1 MKRRIVKILLGLLLL
16 LGLIALGGFYT
27 AQALSE
33 RYGIRL
39 ELRSLSL
46 AQIELVYYQ
55 NPLSPQP
62 LARLSLAL
70 GPLLA
75 REVELRELEVDCA
88 GWPQSE
94 SHELTL
100 PLLPPPHLPITRLVI
115 PKLGLTCGGAT
126 FVAQNAVFTKSG
138 EDWQGAGEGSFF
150 TAQFTAKIAWQQSG
164 AYQVGIDFTSPQGNG
179 HLDIGRTLEAPKFSG
194 QIKLSTPETQLG
206 LSADWAQQKLRVTS
220 SDLLLGGMP
229 VSGLRA
235 DLAYMQGQIRVSGAV
250 ANLLGGKVELLPF
263 VLTPSPLSADIVAD
277 VHNLDLAEVVKIAN
291 LNGLESTGR
300 LSGQVPL
307 TFAAGKLN
315 IHLAELKAGAPGSL
329 RYKPAT
335 LPSFMAPGGAGALL
349 GQALENFSYT
359 DFSAL
364 LQGQPG
370 DNLTLKLR
378 LAGSNPDFYNGHNV
392 VFNFNLSGALES
404 VLKDGLSN
412 FRMSPEALGALVE
425 KEGTRP

>member
-16 LGLIALGGFYT
+16 FGLILLGGVYI
-27 AQALSE
+27 AQALGE
-33 RYGIRL
+33 RYGIRV
-39 ELRSLSL
+39 ELRGFSLSQIKL
-46 AQIELVYYQ
+46 AYYQ
-55 NPLSPQP
+55 DPLSAQP
-62 LARLSLAL
+62 LARLSVAL
-70 GPLLA
+70 GPLFA
-75 REVELRELEVDCA
+75 REIELRELEVDCA
-88 GWPQSE
+88 GWPQGE
-94 SHELTL
+94 NHELTL
-100 PLLPPPHLPITRLVI
+100 PLLPLPHLPLNRLVI

-126 FVAQNAVFTKSG
+126 LVAQNAVFTKNG
-138 EDWQGAGEGSFF
+138 EDWQGVGEGQFF
-150 TAQFTAKIAWQQSG
+150 TAQFSAKIAWQQSG
-164 AYQVGIDFTSPQGNG
+164 TYQIGIDFTSPQGSG
-179 HLDIGRTLEAPKFSG
+179 HFDKGRTLETPQFSG
-194 QIKLSTPETQLG
+194 QIKLPAPETQLG
-206 LSADWAQQKLRVTS
+206 LSADWAQQKLRITS
-220 SDLLLGGMP
+220 SDLLLGGLP
-229 VSGLRA
+229 VSGLKA
-235 DLAYMQGQIRVSGAV
+235 DLAYVQGQIRVSCAV
-250 ANLLGGKVELLPF
+250 AKLLGGKVELLPF

-291 LNGLESTGR
+291 LEGLESTGR

-307 TFAAGKLN
+307 TYAAGKLN

-349 GQALENFSYT
+349 GQALGNFSYT

-378 LAGSNPDFYNGHNV
+378 LAGSNPDFYNGHSV
-392 VFNFNLSGALES
+392 VFNLNLSGALES